1 VGIRRW
7 RVKQLVKQEEKKKGK
22 EEEEKEGREERK
34 FKRNMSELVLS
45 DIYVCCCFFD
55 GSWNFCSQIW
65 LEQMCAKID

>member
-1 VGIRRW
+1 MGIRRW

-45 DIYVCCCFFD
+45 DIYVCVVVSSMAV
-55 GSWNFCSQIW
+55 GISV
-65 LEQMCAKID
+65 AKSG